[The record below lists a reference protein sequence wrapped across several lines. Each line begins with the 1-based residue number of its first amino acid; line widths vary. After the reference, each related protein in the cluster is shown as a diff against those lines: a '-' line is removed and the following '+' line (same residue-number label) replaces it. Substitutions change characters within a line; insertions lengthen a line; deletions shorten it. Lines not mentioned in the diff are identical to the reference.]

1 MCALAFTTLPVL
13 FLIYLPGPTQVKLW
27 MWPFCKGIL
36 GEEPPSSSPATCL
49 LVWQKNI
56 MLNNVSAFEM
66 RSKSN
71 IYDEDMTDLCRR
83 KVQTCANITRNYF
96 RGPVHSLP
104 TSPIM
109 TTGRHLLQRLP
120 VQTFLAAAR
129 PIRIARGGAS
139 WSPVWNCAAVETEAT
154 CRNSSSTW
162 LDTIVQ
168 QKTVFSELY
177 YTCTQ
182 TWTL

>member
-1 MCALAFTTLPVL
+1 MDTPLFALRMLFGNKMDLIKYVCFGLYHLTCIIPHIPSRPNPGQTLNVTLLQGHSWRRTTQLQSSYL
-13 FLIYLPGPTQVKLW
+13 F
-27 MWPFCKGIL
+27 
-36 GEEPPSSSPATCL
+36 TCL
-49 LVWQKNI
+49 AKNI

-129 PIRIARGGAS
+129 RIRIARGGAS
-139 WSPVWNCAAVETEAT
+139 WSPV
-154 CRNSSSTW
+154 
-162 LDTIVQ
+162 
-168 QKTVFSELY
+168 
-177 YTCTQ
+177 
-182 TWTL
+182 